1 MNYYDIIGVSKNA
14 SSEDI
19 SAAHKALAK
28 KYHPDVNAG
37 KDAHEKMTMLNT
49 ANEILSD
56 DSKRKQYDS
65 YLNHTEQQRKH
76 REIQKSRDADTA
88 NRAREIRETEERNEK
103 AAALRKKAEERI
115 KAGNMAQV
123 RTTNRAQRIEDEKTQ
138 KFKQARAD
146 INKQQV
152 INTLSDLVTDGN
164 KNKDIITEADE
175 ERHSATKVLLDMVRK
190 NDDRLKIMAEKAVE
204 AERKQRIEEIL
215 SLVNEINSEEE
226 KFV

>member
-28 KYHPDVNAG
+28 KYHPDVNTG
-37 KDAHEKMTMLNT
+37 KDAHEKMTMLNK

-56 DSKRKQYDS
+56 DSKRMQYDS
-65 YLNHTEQQRKH
+65 YLNHTEQQRRH
-76 REIQKSRDADTA
+76 IDIQKSRAADMA

-103 AAALRKKAEERI
+103 AAVLRKKAEERI
-115 KAGNMAQV
+115 KAGSMAQV
-123 RTTNRAQRIEDEKTQ
+123 RTSNRAQRIEDEKTQ

-152 INTLSDLVTDGN
+152 INTLSDLVMDGN
-164 KNKDIITEADE
+164 ANKKAKTEVDE
-175 ERHSATKVLLDMVRK
+175 ERHNATKVLLNMVRK
-190 NDDRLKIMAEKAVE
+190 NDDRLKIMAEKAE
-204 AERKQRIEEIL
+204 EIERKQRIEEIL